1 MAETLIQDKK
11 ENVSTQKKTVDNE
24 VHIKNVS
31 KIYPLEK
38 DSLQVLNNINLDIQ
52 SGEFV
57 SIVGASG
64 CGKSTLLKLLIGL
77 EQASEGTVT
86 VGERVVNKPSVD
98 VGMVF
103 QEARLYPWLTIEKN
117 LQFGIPKSIPKSEHK
132 DIIQSHIDLVGLTGF
147 EKAYPGQLSG
157 GMQQRASIARA
168 LVGNPKVLLMDEPFG
183 ALDAFTRI
191 NMQNEVLRI
200 WEHEKRTMVLVTH
213 DIDEAIFLS
222 DRIVILS
229 ERPGEIKEIIPVK
242 LPRPRDRSNN
252 LFLEIRKKI
261 LTSFLGNSELNI
273 EYYI

>member
-1 MAETLIQDKK
+1 MAEELQD
-11 ENVSTQKKTVDNE
+11 NQL
-24 VHIKNVS
+24 HIHNVS
-31 KIYPLEK
+31 KVYPLEK
-38 DSLQVLNNINLDIQ
+38 EHIPVLEDINLDIKP
-52 SGEFV
+52 GEFV
-57 SIVGASG
+57 SIVGSSG
-64 CGKSTLLKLLIGL
+64 CGKSTLLKLIIGL
-77 EQASEGTVT
+77 EKASTGEINVGTRKVET
-86 VGERVVNKPSVD
+86 PIAD

-103 QEARLYPWLTIEKN
+103 QEARLYPWLSIEKN
-117 LQFGIPKSIPKSEHK
+117 IQFGIPKDVPKEQYAEK
-132 DIIQSHIDLVGLTGF
+132 IQEHIDLVGLTGF
-147 EKAYPGQLSG
+147 EKAYPAQLSG

-168 LVGNPKVLLMDEPFG
+168 LIGNPKVLLLDEPFG

-222 DRIVILS
+222 DRIIILS
-229 ERPGEIKEIIPVK
+229 ERPGKIKEIIPVK
-242 LPRPRDRSNN
+242 LSRPRDRSNN

>member
-1 MAETLIQDKK
+1 MAEALEKK
-11 ENVSTQKKTVDNE
+11 SADNE

-31 KIYPLEK
+31 KVYPLEK
-38 DSLQVLNNINLDIQ
+38 ENLQVLKNINLDIE
-52 SGEFV
+52 SGEFI

-77 EQASEGTVT
+77 EQVSEGSLT
-86 VGERVVNKPSVD
+86 VGDRVVSKPSVD

-117 LQFGIPKSIPKSEHK
+117 LQFGIPKNVPKSEYK
-132 DIIQSHIDLVGLTGF
+132 SIIQSHIDLVGLSGF

-157 GMQQRASIARA
+157 GMQQRASIARS
-168 LVGNPKVLLMDEPFG
+168 LVGNPKVLLLDEPFG

-229 ERPGEIKEIIPVK
+229 ERPGEIKEIISVD
-242 LPRPRDRSNN
+242 LSRPRDRSNN
-252 LFLEIRKKI
+252 LFLEIRKQI

>member
-1 MAETLIQDKK
+1 
-11 ENVSTQKKTVDNE
+11 
-24 VHIKNVS
+24 
-31 KIYPLEK
+31 
-38 DSLQVLNNINLDIQ
+38 
-52 SGEFV
+52 
-57 SIVGASG
+57 
-64 CGKSTLLKLLIGL
+64 
-77 EQASEGTVT
+77 
-86 VGERVVNKPSVD
+86 
-98 VGMVF
+98 
-103 QEARLYPWLTIEKN
+103 
-117 LQFGIPKSIPKSEHK
+117 
-132 DIIQSHIDLVGLTGF
+132 VGLSGF

-168 LVGNPKVLLMDEPFG
+168 LVGNPKVLLLDEPFG

-229 ERPGEIKEIIPVK
+229 ERPGEIKEIISVD
-242 LPRPRDRSNN
+242 LSRPRDRSNN
-252 LFLEIRKKI
+252 LFLEIRKQI